1 MTIPSEDAILSSWP
15 KNQPPRIS
23 VCCTTFNQVDYVTE
37 CIEGFLIQKTDDPF
51 EILIHDDASTD
62 GTSEIIKT
70 YQRNYPNILHAIFQ
84 EENQYSKGVKVA
96 RDTIW
101 SEAKGEYIALCEGDD
116 YWTDHKKLQ
125 KQINAMVE
133 HGDIDLSFHNYI
145 ELDPE
150 GKTSPSRHKN
160 PDGKIY
166 DLSDIIRGGGLRFRG
181 YGTLITTA
189 SIMVKSKVLKELP
202 EWFNDTPVSDYF
214 IQVIGSMNGALFLPE
229 KMSLYRTLT
238 PGSWSFI
245 FKAKNMKM
253 LNEHFKSMDIAM
265 QNLSSLVGKK
275 YDTDINYQRG
285 MLFLSGLKNSIRK
298 GSLISFLYYL
308 FNATTMLIKSFW
320 K

>member
-15 KNQPPRIS
+15 KNKPPRIS
-23 VCCTTFNQVDYVTE
+23 VCCTTFNQVDYVTD

-116 YWTDHKKLQ
+116 YWIDDKKLQ
-125 KQINAMVE
+125 KQMNAMVE
-133 HGDIDLSFHNYI
+133 NGDIDLSFHDYI
-145 ELDPE
+145 ELDPS
-150 GKTSPSRHKN
+150 GKTSSSRHRN
-160 PDGKIY
+160 LDVKIF
-166 DLSDIIRGGGLRFRG
+166 DLSEIIRGGGLRFRG

-202 EWFNDTPVSDYF
+202 EWFDSTPVSDYF
-214 IQVIGSMNGALFLPE
+214 IQVIGSSNGALFLPE

-238 PGSWSFI
+238 PGSWSFV

-253 LNEHFKSMDIAM
+253 LNDHFKLMDICM
-265 QNLSSLVGKK
+265 KKLSSLVGKK
-275 YDTDINYQRG
+275 HDKDISYQRC
-285 MLFLSGLKNSIRK
+285 MFFLSGLKNSIRK
-298 GSLISFLYYL
+298 GSLSSFLYYL
-308 FNATTMLIKSFW
+308 FNATTMLIKSLL